1 MYDSLKDDLKLIH
14 GQRHFSQDSNSNHMN
29 IEDIIND
36 KKYLHYRINEI
47 ENEIKKH
54 YKASIFCSGLLH
66 FNTYKEKIDF
76 LRSSVGYFGLYIDG
90 QNIKFL
96 DADFANY
103 LSIQQVI
110 SEDFEI
116 GELLKYLNIQLKSK
130 NYNENL
136 LELPDYKYENIG
148 IKSLKKNKTV
158 YIRFNSFKNAILAY
172 RIFKHY
178 PFKKVLFINKQRLF
192 MQS

>member
-1 MYDSLKDDLKLIH
+1 
-14 GQRHFSQDSNSNHMN
+14 MN

-66 FNTYKEKIDF
+66 FDTYGEKIEF

-90 QNIKFL
+90 KNIKFL

-103 LSIQQVI
+103 ISIQHII
-110 SEDFEI
+110 SNDVTLEK
-116 GELLKYLNIQLKSK
+116 LLNHLNIQLRAK
-130 NYNENL
+130 NYDDNL
-136 LELPDYKYENIG
+136 LEIPNYKYEKLNFEFIEM
-148 IKSLKKNKTV
+148 KKTV
-158 YIRFNSFKNAILAY
+158 YVRFNSFITALSAY
-172 RIFKHY
+172 RIFKFY
-178 PFKKVLFINKQRLF
+178 PFNKVLFIIIKDY
-192 MQS
+192 SS